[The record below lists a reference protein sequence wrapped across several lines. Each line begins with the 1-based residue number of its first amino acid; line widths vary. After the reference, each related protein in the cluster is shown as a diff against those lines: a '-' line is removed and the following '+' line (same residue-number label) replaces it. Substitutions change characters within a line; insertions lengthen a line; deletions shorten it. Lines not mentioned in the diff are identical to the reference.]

1 MKYSDRLL
9 FQQLG
14 RWVTVQQPKNVGSSY
29 ANICF
34 EMRIL
39 CWEWRSCLHSL
50 IFSCDLIRFTATW
63 LVNWRVLN
71 FYQIRSPSQ
80 LAKNSSGA
88 NPYVEVQQPAHRQV
102 KCKARPVWTGYLC
115 GQDREEGLET
125 GLEKSW
131 SQSALQLAP
140 TGDCSMN
147 YSCLV
152 CQC

>member
-63 LVNWRVLN
+63 
-71 FYQIRSPSQ
+71 P
-80 LAKNSSGA
+80 
-88 NPYVEVQQPAHRQV
+88 
-102 KCKARPVWTGYLC
+102 
-115 GQDREEGLET
+115 DREEGLET